1 MQTVFTY
8 GVLPR
13 YEDFSARFFEKCPDG
28 IFRVRNF
35 RGLDAVYPGGN
46 VDLSE
51 EDLWETLNQCADG
64 WQDNHDLGDFASS
77 ALQTLGFEWV

>member
-1 MQTVFTY
+1 MQYLTY
-8 GVLPR
+8 GTLPS
-13 YEDFSARFFEKCPDG
+13 YEAFEDAFNSNCPKG
-28 IFRVRNF
+28 IFEVRNF
-35 RGLDAVYPGGN
+35 RGLDAVYPNGN